1 MAEHVNLIKLC
12 VGADAVEDLATWQAR
27 RRAEAEARGE
37 AFRPVHVTR
46 MWPRRAAE
54 VLDGGSLYW
63 VFKGQVLARQQIVAL
78 EPREGADGITRC
90 AIVMQDAI
98 IRTQAVP
105 RRPFQGWR
113 YLNAADAPPDLALNR
128 AEDDDLPLEMRLALA
143 DIGLR

>member
-1 MAEHVNLIKLC
+1 MKRPLNKRWVVKKAARA
-12 VGADAVEDLATWQAR
+12 GAHGRL
-27 RRAEAEARGE
+27 
-37 AFRPVHVTR
+37 
-46 MWPRRAAE
+46 
-54 VLDGGSLYW
+54 
-63 VFKGQVLARQQIVAL
+63 IVAL

-113 YLNAADAPPDLALNR
+113 YLSAADAPPDLAQNR